1 MRRNTTRKFSIL
13 ALLFILLSL
22 PLAIYSIINLPS
34 FDTREKAADL
44 TLDTQ
49 TCLIRFPYVNP
60 SSIEINKTVQAI
72 VSANTPNEAIV
83 SVSIMDRTGTAVL
96 SKEYTDGRD
105 TISEKFTISPKT
117 EGDFGI
123 LGTLTTDK
131 GTRPCVVES
140 KKTVMVVSANNAPEF
155 KTQPTSAKPS
165 NAIKVNDNYQYQ
177 LEATDTE
184 KDNINFAFSFTPNA
198 NWLKSTVIE
207 NGTNGRLT
215 IKFTGIPDKPASYLA
230 NIFIHDGYNA
240 HLRAQTWVISVDQ
253 DKNDVPKV
261 SIIQPSTDI
270 KIQKG
275 EKITVSW
282 EGTDLNQI
290 TKYELYIATNP
301 GNENTWMPINK
312 DISHKVGN
320 YIVDTKDIKDGTYQF
335 IVRAIDNYQP
345 PATGMGVSA
354 KVTIGQEKQE
364 GPDDG
369 VVVQEATIIN
379 LSPSNESQIKNKNAV
394 ISATLVPG
402 KEAEV
407 KKESIKVVFDDNDI
421 TEKTRVTENGED
433 KSYSVIYSPEK
444 PHTEGIHKVKIS
456 FEDTKGNKAE
466 KEWTFTVI
474 PDTDE
479 NSDVFKIFGFEI
491 PKRIATIVAAGL
503 AILLLALIVPWLL
516 YLAWRGT
523 RDNDE
528 DDYEE
533 MYKNTTS
540 PTPPN
545 TTFTVDTDEKPLEE
559 VKEEIKEEKPKF
571 TFAKFDLGKR
581 KKEKENLEKELTENI
596 EVKEEKV
603 IEQPVEQITTEIPVQ
618 MEENSAEPIQS
629 TQQPTTNIEEI
640 QEEIEEDTNREL
652 EELAVKLQA
661 KEEMIDQFIQ
671 PDQSSAP
678 SSLTDNS
685 QTAVTENTQNPADV
699 SVPQEIPSE
708 NIPLVVEDSQN
719 TPTTS
724 VNVQE
729 NQAPNMPENQ
739 PIPEVVNNDLTDNNT
754 SQNQNNQNNSDNTQP
769 KI

>member
-22 PLAIYSIINLPS
+22 PLAIYSIINIPS

-44 TLDTQ
+44 TMDTQ
-49 TCLIRFPYVNP
+49 TCLIRFPYINP

-72 VSANTPNEAIV
+72 VSANTPNEAILSV
-83 SVSIMDRTGTAVL
+83 SVMDRTGTAVL

-105 TISEKFTISPKT
+105 SISEKFTLSPKT

-140 KKTVMVVSANNAPEF
+140 KKTVMVVSTNNAPEF

-198 NWLKSTVIE
+198 TWLKATVIE

-261 SIIQPSTDI
+261 SIIHPSTDI
-270 KIQKG
+270 KVQKG

-301 GNENTWMPINK
+301 GDENTWMLINK

-320 YIVDTKDIKDGTYQF
+320 YIVDTKNIKDGTYQF
-335 IVRAIDNYQP
+335 VVRAMDNYQP
-345 PATGMGVSA
+345 PAIGMGVSA

-369 VVVQEATIIN
+369 VVIQQATIIN
-379 LSPSNESQIKNKNAV
+379 LSPSNESHIKNKTAV
-394 ISATLVPG
+394 ISATLIPS
-402 KEAEV
+402 KEASIV
-407 KKESIKVVFDDNDI
+407 KDSIKVFFDDIDI
-421 TEKTRVTENGED
+421 TEKTRIAENGED

-444 PHTEGIHKVKIS
+444 PHSEGIHKVKIS

-474 PDTDE
+474 PDTDD

-523 RDNDE
+523 KDNDE
-528 DDYEE
+528 DYYEE

-545 TTFTVDTDEKPLEE
+545 TTLTVDTEEKPIEVTEE
-559 VKEEIKEEKPKF
+559 QKPKF
-571 TFAKFDLGKR
+571 TFAKFDLMKR
-581 KKEKENLEKELTENI
+581 KKEDNIDQVVTQTE
-596 EVKEEKV
+596 
-603 IEQPVEQITTEIPVQ
+603 PEIPVQ
-618 MEENSAEPIQS
+618 TEEIKAEPIQS
-629 TQQPTTNIEEI
+629 TQQQPENMQDI

-652 EELAVKLQA
+652 EELAAKLRA

-671 PDQSSAP
+671 PEQSSAP
-678 SSLTDNS
+678 SSLTDNNQTDLTGNTSTSTEGLVS
-685 QTAVTENTQNPADV
+685 QN
-699 SVPQEIPSE
+699 IPSE

-719 TPTTS
+719 ISSASDQSTNIP
-724 VNVQE
+724 
-729 NQAPNMPENQ
+729 PEKQ
-739 PIPEVVNNDLTDNNT
+739 TVPEVINRELIDNNNQ
-754 SQNQNNQNNSDNTQP
+754 QNQNSQNNSDGTQP